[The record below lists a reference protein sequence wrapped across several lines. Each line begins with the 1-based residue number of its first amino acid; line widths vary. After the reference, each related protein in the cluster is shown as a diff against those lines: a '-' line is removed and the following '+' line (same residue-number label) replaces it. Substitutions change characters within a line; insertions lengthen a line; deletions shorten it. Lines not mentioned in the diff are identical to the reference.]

1 MAKHYAHCTIT
12 QDNCHK
18 LVTGLQKSDRMLL
31 DVAPSL
37 TAGAA
42 VPMKAHVRPRLVE
55 PVRRSRVDAHNLR
68 KAHSCRTGL

>member
-18 LVTGLQKSDRMLL
+18 LVTGLRKSDRMFL

-42 VPMKAHVRPRLVE
+42 VPMKAHLRSLSLSDVPR
-55 PVRRSRVDAHNLR
+55 RCA
-68 KAHSCRTGL
+68 

>member
-18 LVTGLQKSDRMLL
+18 LVTGLRKSDRMFL

-37 TAGAA
+37 TAGGRGSYESACPA
-42 VPMKAHVRPRLVE
+42 TAR
-55 PVRRSRVDAHNLR
+55 
-68 KAHSCRTGL
+68 